1 MIRACE
7 AEVRRDFAHAD
18 RRAILEYVLRNPS
31 ERRRLGFGSDLLV
44 ASGGGGGGGG
54 AAPLSP
60 RAAAA
65 AAAAADALLSDACE
79 RGLVR
84 LLAEARAGQPPA
96 PVDES
101 LTSLAPRRSTL
112 VVPLPQGCG
121 AAPEVQEL
129 AALGAAEAAAAAAAA
144 ASPPHGAHHHHSH
157 HRHPHPH
164 HHPCSLHGSS
174 HDSDDGHPRSDS
186 GGGAAEADSSSSSG
200 SSSGGGAEAVVFS
213 VQWDAPRAVLAGE
226 PRLPRLLWLR
236 PRSGISPGTIAAV
249 SALLLP
255 VLATPAAV
263 LRHLAS
269 TWHDVVSRGALL
281 LTLPGSHADAL
292 RQSWRAVE
300 PELFLLTQVGMGVE
314 GGVVIA
320 CLLPPP
326 HCRAATATESDRRC

>member
-1 MIRACE
+1 MQAAAVIRACE

-18 RRAILEYVLRNPS
+18 RRAILDYVLRNPS

-54 AAPLSP
+54 GAAPLSP

-65 AAAAADALLSDACE
+65 AAAAADALLSEACE

-84 LLAEARAGQPPA
+84 LLAEAARAGQPPE
-96 PVDES
+96 PVNES
-101 LTSLAPRRSTL
+101 LTSLAPRRSIL
-112 VVPLPQGCG
+112 VVPLPQGSG

-144 ASPPHGAHHHHSH
+144 ASHGAHHHHGHH
-157 HRHPHPH
+157 HRH
-164 HHPCSLHGSS
+164 HG
-174 HDSDDGHPRSDS
+174 HGHGGDDGHHSDSGSAAEAS
-186 GGGAAEADSSSSSG
+186 GGGA
-200 SSSGGGAEAVVFS
+200 GAEAVVFS

-236 PRSGISPGTIAAV
+236 PGSGITPGTIAAV

-300 PELFLLTQVGMGVE
+300 PELFLLTQVGMGL
-314 GGVVIA
+314 GWG
-320 CLLPPP
+320 
-326 HCRAATATESDRRC
+326 